1 MAKHATTAEDETRR
15 SLRRP
20 TRSMRK
26 MVMPE
31 LTSWKTPVI
40 IDAVFGATDDPD
52 MEKSFAVY
60 CMMAPA
66 PDNLCTVASPKDR
79 TTAFT
84 KACLK
89 PYRDIVILLS
99 SKLSDNILFNWI
111 VRTFYP
117 RVASSSR
124 PEVHRLRSAFSQTRR
139 TSLSRRSRLPAAI
152 CVTITYVIQD

>member
-1 MAKHATTAEDETRR
+1 MAKHATTTDDETSR

-31 LTSWKTPVI
+31 PISWKIPVI

-66 PDNLCTVASPKDR
+66 PDNLCTVANTKDKI
-79 TTAFT
+79 TAFT
-84 KACLK
+84 KA
-89 PYRDIVILLS
+89 
-99 SKLSDNILFNWI
+99 
-111 VRTFYP
+111 
-117 RVASSSR
+117 
-124 PEVHRLRSAFSQTRR
+124 RL
-139 TSLSRRSRLPAAI
+139 
-152 CVTITYVIQD
+152 